1 MAKEAALGASQPLR
15 TPYCYCIR
23 TRAVNFNLEQKVAI
37 GYDWLLLGNY
47 WELLEN
53 YLVNP
58 VDIQNLLWEE
68 AWWEQTAVIAAK

>member
-15 TPYCYCIR
+15 TPCCNCIR

-37 GYDWLLLGNY
+37 GYNWLLLGNY

>member
-1 MAKEAALGASQPLR
+1 MAKEAALSASQPLR

-37 GYDWLLLGNY
+37 GYNWL
-47 WELLEN
+47 LLEN